1 MKLPDALLCTAAMLF
16 CVIPTQD
23 LRAQA
28 QQPPSA
34 EPTLRVNSN
43 LVFLDITVLDKK
55 GHPVVSGLTKNDFTI
70 TEDKTPQSIFSFEAP
85 EVHVMN
91 ASAGD
96 ENPEGKA
103 PVTILVLDLL
113 NSDFEDFAYIRY
125 EVRNFL
131 MAQPPQLDSPAE
143 MMVIGND
150 SLEMLQGYTRDRAD
164 LLYALDHLP
173 TALPIKK
180 MIGAFFW
187 DRFGQSIDALQ
198 QIALQNRG
206 VPGRKNIVWVGHG
219 GPNINLSPL
228 GLPARSEAKVMQ
240 YVHDTTNM
248 LVDARMSLFVIYPGL
263 KVEGL
268 RLDNPYIWIIA
279 RQADANLGNDDPFA
293 GDVNFGVFVNETGGK
308 LFYNRNDVDMAI
320 AQSENMGAKYY
331 TLTYQPH
338 DVVPNGKFRR
348 IRVNLR
354 DPNLHAVTKA
364 GYFAPDSK
372 APIDPR
378 QQALSKL
385 AEVAQASIA
394 FTALEVRLTDV
405 VRHPDARTMD
415 CTVQLKSKNVPWLPA
430 DDGKNNSKLTFAA
443 VSLNR
448 NRKVLASTMR
458 GVTLATNAGDMRHL
472 PDVVSKFQFTIRIP
486 RDTRAVRVVLESQ
499 DGGRIGAAELNWQT
513 IDAAPES
520 PTPEPFLVQHPPK
533 APGPASIN

>member
-1 MKLPDALLCTAAMLF
+1 MKLPDALLCTAIL
-16 CVIPTQD
+16 CSIVPTQD

-34 EPTLRVNSN
+34 APTLRVTSN

-55 GHPVVSGLTKNDFTI
+55 GHPVVAGLTKNDFTI
-70 TEDKTPQSIFSFEAP
+70 TEDSKPQRIFSFEAP

-91 ASAGD
+91 AAAGD
-96 ENPEGKA
+96 DNPEGKA

-143 MMVIGND
+143 MMVVGND
-150 SLEMLQGYTRDRAD
+150 SLEMLQGYTRSRAD

-180 MIGAFFW
+180 MNAAFFW
-187 DRFGQSIDALQ
+187 ERFGQSIDALQ

-219 GPNINLSPL
+219 GPNVNLEPL
-228 GLPARSEAKVMQ
+228 DLPGSYETKLKR
-240 YVHDTTNM
+240 YIHDTTNM

-268 RLDNPYIWIIA
+268 RIDNPYIWVSA

-293 GDVNFGVFVNETGGK
+293 GDINFGVFVNETGGK
-308 LFYNRNDVDMAI
+308 LFYNRNDVDLEI
-320 AQSENMGAKYY
+320 ARSENMGAKYY

-378 QQALSKL
+378 QQAMVKL
-385 AEVAQASIA
+385 AEAAQSSID
-394 FTALEVRLTDV
+394 FTALEVTLSDV

-430 DDGKNNSKLTFAA
+430 DDGKDNSKLTFAA
-443 VSLNR
+443 VSLNG
-448 NRKVLASTMR
+448 NRTVLASTMR
-458 GVTLATNAGDMRHL
+458 NVTLVTNPGDLNRL
-472 PDVVSKFQFTIRIP
+472 PDVVSQFQFTIRIP
-486 RDTRAVRVVLESQ
+486 RKTQAVRVVLESQ
-499 DGGRIGAAELNWQT
+499 DGGRIGAAELNRQT
-513 IDAAPES
+513 IDTAPEA
-520 PTPEPFLVQHPPK
+520 PTPEPLLVQHPPK
-533 APGPASIN
+533 PSDPAPQ